1 MPNKPELLSPAGDP
15 ERLQM
20 AVRYGADAVY
30 LAGKSYGMRAKCGNF
45 SDQEL
50 TEAVKFCHENGVK
63 VYVTANVLARTGEI
77 RQMPPFFELCQDIGV
92 DAFILGDLGV
102 FKAAERYAPKV
113 ERHISTQM
121 GVVSADTARAWYDL
135 GATRVVLARELTFP
149 EIREI
154 RENIPKELE
163 IEAFVHGAMCVSFS
177 GRCLLSNYLAGRDAN
192 HGACA
197 QPCRWKYAL
206 MEERRPGE
214 YFPIEE
220 DDDGTYIMNS
230 RDLNMIDHIPELIEA
245 GIDSFKIEGRA
256 KSAYYAACVTNAYRH
271 GIDAAVAGQPLD
283 PIWRAEVDKI
293 SHRHYYQGFYY
304 GQPEKGQF
312 YDDARYI
319 RDWQVVAEVV
329 SCDQRGL
336 ATASLRNKF
345 AQGDAIELVGPD
357 VRPVAFTAPM
367 MADETGAPLE
377 EPRHPQMKFQIQL
390 PRPTRSCG
398 PAGRTRN
405 RAEQTQNPPL
415 ARRSAPR
422 RRWVFPKG
430 EEGSGK

>member
-1 MPNKPELLSPAGDP
+1 MGNKPELLSPAGDP

-45 SDQEL
+45 SDEEL
-50 TEAVKFCHENGVK
+50 REAVRFCHSRGVK
-63 VYVTANVLARTGEI
+63 VYVTANILARTGEI
-77 RQMPPFFELCQDIGV
+77 RQMPPFLELCQDAEV

-121 GVVSADTARAWYDL
+121 GVVSADTARAWYDM
-135 GATRVVLARELTFP
+135 GAARVVLARELSFP

-154 RENIPKELE
+154 RESIPKELE

-206 MEERRPGE
+206 MEEKRPGE

-220 DDDGTYIMNS
+220 DDGGAYIMNS
-230 RDLNMIDHIPELIEA
+230 RDLCMIDHIPELIEA

-271 GIDAAVAGQPLD
+271 GIDAAMSGEPLD
-283 PIWRAEVDKI
+283 PVWRAEVDKI
-293 SHRHYYQGFYY
+293 SHRYYYTGFYF
-304 GQPEKGQF
+304 GQPQAGQF

-319 RDWQVVAEVV
+319 RDWDVAAYVV
-329 SCDQRGL
+329 SCDEAGNAVLTQRG
-336 ATASLRNKF
+336 RFWK
-345 AQGDAIELVGPD
+345 GDTLELLIPG
-357 VRPVAFTAPM
+357 RKPVAFTVGQMQNAEGESIDYCPHPEMEIRMTLPVPAPEYSILRRQ
-367 MADETGAPLE
+367 ADE
-377 EPRHPQMKFQIQL
+377 K
-390 PRPTRSCG
+390 TR
-398 PAGRTRN
+398 
-405 RAEQTQNPPL
+405 
-415 ARRSAPR
+415 
-422 RRWVFPKG
+422 K
-430 EEGSGK
+430 

>member
-1 MPNKPELLSPAGDP
+1 MGNKPELLSPAGDP

-45 SDQEL
+45 SDEEL
-50 TEAVKFCHENGVK
+50 REAVRFCHSRGVK
-63 VYVTANVLARTGEI
+63 VYVTANILARTGEI
-77 RQMPPFFELCQDIGV
+77 RQMPPFLELCQDAEV

-121 GVVSADTARAWYDL
+121 GVVSADTARAWYDM
-135 GATRVVLARELTFP
+135 GAARVVLARELSFP

-154 RENIPKELE
+154 RESIPKELE

-206 MEERRPGE
+206 MEEKRPGE

-220 DDDGTYIMNS
+220 DDGGAYIMNS
-230 RDLNMIDHIPELIEA
+230 RDLCMIDHIPELIEA

-271 GIDAAVAGQPLD
+271 GIDAALSGEPLD
-283 PIWRAEVDKI
+283 PVWRAEVDKI
-293 SHRHYYQGFYY
+293 SHRYYYTGFYF
-304 GQPEKGQF
+304 GQPQAGQF

-319 RDWQVVAEVV
+319 RDWDVAAYVV
-329 SCDQRGL
+329 SCDEAGNAVLTQRG
-336 ATASLRNKF
+336 RFWK
-345 AQGDAIELVGPD
+345 GDTLELLIPG
-357 VRPVAFTAPM
+357 RKPVAFTVMEMQNAEGESIDYCPHPEMEIRMTLPVPAPEYSILRRQ
-367 MADETGAPLE
+367 ADE
-377 EPRHPQMKFQIQL
+377 K
-390 PRPTRSCG
+390 TR
-398 PAGRTRN
+398 
-405 RAEQTQNPPL
+405 
-415 ARRSAPR
+415 
-422 RRWVFPKG
+422 K
-430 EEGSGK
+430 

>member
-1 MPNKPELLSPAGDP
+1 MTNKPELLSPAGDP

-45 SDQEL
+45 SDEEL
-50 TEAVKFCHENGVK
+50 CQAVEFCHSRGVK
-63 VYVTANVLARTGEI
+63 VYVTVNILARTGEI
-77 RQMPPFFELCQDIGV
+77 RQMPPFLELCQDAGV

-102 FKAAERYAPKV
+102 FKTAERYAPRV

-121 GVVSADTARAWYDL
+121 GVVSADTARAWHDM
-135 GATRVVLARELTFP
+135 GATRVVLARELSFP

-206 MEERRPGE
+206 MEEKRPGE

-220 DDDGTYIMNS
+220 DDGGAYIMNS
-230 RDLNMIDHIPELIEA
+230 RDLCMIDHIPELIEA

-256 KSAYYAACVTNAYRH
+256 KSAYYAACVTHAYRH
-271 GIDAAVAGQPLD
+271 GIDAACAGEPLD
-283 PIWRAEVDKI
+283 PVWREEVNKI
-293 SHRHYYQGFYY
+293 SHRYYYEGFYY
-304 GQPEKGQF
+304 GQPQAGQF

-319 RDWQVVAEVV
+319 RDWDVAAYVV
-329 SCDQRGL
+329 SCDEAGNAVLTQRG
-336 ATASLRNKF
+336 RFWK
-345 AQGDAIELVGPD
+345 GDTLELLIPGQKPL
-357 VRPVAFTAPM
+357 AFTVGDMKNAEGESIDYCPHPEMEIRMTLPVPAPEYAILRRQ
-367 MADETGAPLE
+367 ADE
-377 EPRHPQMKFQIQL
+377 K
-390 PRPTRSCG
+390 TR
-398 PAGRTRN
+398 
-405 RAEQTQNPPL
+405 
-415 ARRSAPR
+415 
-422 RRWVFPKG
+422 K
-430 EEGSGK
+430 

>member
-1 MPNKPELLSPAGDP
+1 MGNKPELLSPAGDP

-45 SDQEL
+45 SDEEL
-50 TEAVKFCHENGVK
+50 REAVRFCHSRGVK
-63 VYVTANVLARTGEI
+63 VYVTANILARTGEI
-77 RQMPPFFELCQDIGV
+77 RQMPPFLELCQDAEV

-121 GVVSADTARAWYDL
+121 GVVSADTARAWYDM
-135 GATRVVLARELTFP
+135 GAARVVLARELSFS

-154 RENIPKELE
+154 RESIPKELE

-206 MEERRPGE
+206 MEEKRPGE

-220 DDDGTYIMNS
+220 DDGGAYIMNS
-230 RDLNMIDHIPELIEA
+230 RDLCMIDHIPELIEA

-271 GIDAAVAGQPLD
+271 GIDAALSGEPLD
-283 PIWRAEVDKI
+283 PVWRAEVDKI
-293 SHRHYYQGFYY
+293 SHRYYYTGFYF
-304 GQPEKGQF
+304 GQPQAGQF

-319 RDWQVVAEVV
+319 RDWDVAAYVV
-329 SCDQRGL
+329 SCDEAGNAVLTQRG
-336 ATASLRNKF
+336 RFWK
-345 AQGDAIELVGPD
+345 GDTLELLIPGQK
-357 VRPVAFTAPM
+357 PVAFTVMEMQNAEGESIDYCPHPEMEIRMTLPVPAPEYSILRRQ
-367 MADETGAPLE
+367 ADE
-377 EPRHPQMKFQIQL
+377 K
-390 PRPTRSCG
+390 TR
-398 PAGRTRN
+398 
-405 RAEQTQNPPL
+405 
-415 ARRSAPR
+415 
-422 RRWVFPKG
+422 K
-430 EEGSGK
+430 

>member
-1 MPNKPELLSPAGDP
+1 MGNKPELLSPAGDP

-45 SDQEL
+45 SDEEL
-50 TEAVKFCHENGVK
+50 REAVRFCHSRGVK
-63 VYVTANVLARTGEI
+63 VYVTANILARTGEV
-77 RQMPPFFELCQDIGV
+77 RQMPPFLELCQDAEV

-102 FKAAERYAPKV
+102 FKAAERYAPRV

-121 GVVSADTARAWYDL
+121 GVVSADTARAWYDM
-135 GATRVVLARELTFP
+135 GATRVVLARELSFP

-154 RENIPKELE
+154 RESIPKELE

-206 MEERRPGE
+206 MEEKRPGE

-220 DDDGTYIMNS
+220 DDGGAYIMNS
-230 RDLNMIDHIPELIEA
+230 RDLCMIDHIPELIEA

-271 GIDAAVAGQPLD
+271 GIDAALSGEPLD
-283 PIWRAEVDKI
+283 PVWRAEVDKI
-293 SHRHYYQGFYY
+293 SHRYYYTGFYF
-304 GQPEKGQF
+304 GQPQAGQF

-319 RDWQVVAEVV
+319 RDWDVAAYVV
-329 SCDQRGL
+329 SCDEAGNAVLTQRG
-336 ATASLRNKF
+336 RFWK
-345 AQGDAIELVGPD
+345 GDTLELLIPG
-357 VRPVAFTAPM
+357 RKPVAFTVMEMQNAEGESIDYCPHPEMEIRMTLPVPAPEYSILRRQ
-367 MADETGAPLE
+367 ADE
-377 EPRHPQMKFQIQL
+377 K
-390 PRPTRSCG
+390 TR
-398 PAGRTRN
+398 
-405 RAEQTQNPPL
+405 
-415 ARRSAPR
+415 
-422 RRWVFPKG
+422 K
-430 EEGSGK
+430 

>member
-1 MPNKPELLSPAGDP
+1 MNRPELLSPAGDP

-30 LAGKSYGMRAKCGNF
+30 LAGKAYGMRAKCGNF
-45 SDQEL
+45 SD
-50 TEAVKFCHENGVK
+50 EALRAAVEFCHSRGVK
-63 VYVTANVLARTGEI
+63 VYVTVNVLARTGEI
-77 RQMPPFFELCQDIGV
+77 RQMPPFLELCQEAGV

-102 FKAAERYAPKV
+102 FKTAERVAPKV

-121 GVVSADTARAWYDL
+121 GVVSADTARAWYDM
-135 GATRVVLARELTFP
+135 GATRVVLARELSFP

-154 RENIPKELE
+154 RESIPKELE

-206 MEERRPGE
+206 MEEKRPGE

-220 DDDGTYIMNS
+220 DDGGAYIMNS
-230 RDLNMIDHIPELIEA
+230 RDLCMIDHIPELIEA

-271 GIDAAVAGQPLD
+271 GIDAALSGEPLD
-283 PIWRAEVDKI
+283 PVWRAEVDKI
-293 SHRHYYQGFYY
+293 SHRYYYTGFYF
-304 GQPEKGQF
+304 GQPQAGQF

-319 RDWQVVAEVV
+319 RDWDVAAYVV
-329 SCDQRGL
+329 SCDEAGNAVLTQRG
-336 ATASLRNKF
+336 RFWK
-345 AQGDAIELVGPD
+345 GDTLELLIPG
-357 VRPVAFTAPM
+357 RKPVAFTVMEMQNAEGESIDYCPHPEMEIRMTLPVPAPEYSILRRQ
-367 MADETGAPLE
+367 ADE
-377 EPRHPQMKFQIQL
+377 K
-390 PRPTRSCG
+390 TR
-398 PAGRTRN
+398 
-405 RAEQTQNPPL
+405 
-415 ARRSAPR
+415 
-422 RRWVFPKG
+422 K
-430 EEGSGK
+430 

>member
-1 MPNKPELLSPAGDP
+1 MGNKPELLSPAGDP

-45 SDQEL
+45 SDEEL
-50 TEAVKFCHENGVK
+50 REAVRFCHSRGVK
-63 VYVTANVLARTGEI
+63 VYVTANILARTGEV
-77 RQMPPFFELCQDIGV
+77 RQMPPFLELCQDAEV

-121 GVVSADTARAWYDL
+121 GVVSADTARAWYDM
-135 GATRVVLARELTFP
+135 GAARVVLARELSFS

-154 RENIPKELE
+154 RESIPKELE

-206 MEERRPGE
+206 MEEKRPGE

-220 DDDGTYIMNS
+220 DDGGAYIMNS
-230 RDLNMIDHIPELIEA
+230 RDLCMIDHIPELIEA

-271 GIDAAVAGQPLD
+271 GIDAALSGEPLD
-283 PIWRAEVDKI
+283 PVWRAEVDKI
-293 SHRHYYQGFYY
+293 SHRYYYTGFYF
-304 GQPEKGQF
+304 GQPQAGQF

-319 RDWQVVAEVV
+319 RDWDVAAYVV
-329 SCDQRGL
+329 SCDEAGNAVLTQRG
-336 ATASLRNKF
+336 RFWK
-345 AQGDAIELVGPD
+345 GDTLELLIPG
-357 VRPVAFTAPM
+357 RKPVAFTVMEMQNAEGESIDYCPHPEMEIRMTLPVPAPEYSILRRQ
-367 MADETGAPLE
+367 ADE
-377 EPRHPQMKFQIQL
+377 K
-390 PRPTRSCG
+390 TR
-398 PAGRTRN
+398 
-405 RAEQTQNPPL
+405 
-415 ARRSAPR
+415 
-422 RRWVFPKG
+422 K
-430 EEGSGK
+430 

>member
-1 MPNKPELLSPAGDP
+1 MGNKPALLSPAGDP

-45 SDQEL
+45 SDEEL
-50 TEAVKFCHENGVK
+50 REAVRFCHSRGVK
-63 VYVTANVLARTGEI
+63 VYVTANILARTGEV
-77 RQMPPFFELCQDIGV
+77 RQMPPFLELCQDAEV

-121 GVVSADTARAWYDL
+121 GVVSADTARAWYDM
-135 GATRVVLARELTFP
+135 GAARVVLARELSFS

-154 RENIPKELE
+154 RESIPKELE

-206 MEERRPGE
+206 MEEKRPGE

-220 DDDGTYIMNS
+220 DDGGAYIMNS
-230 RDLNMIDHIPELIEA
+230 RDLCMNDHIPELIEA

-271 GIDAAVAGQPLD
+271 GIDAALSGEPLD
-283 PIWRAEVDKI
+283 PVWRAEVDKI
-293 SHRHYYQGFYY
+293 SHRYYYTGFYF
-304 GQPEKGQF
+304 GQPQAGQF

-319 RDWQVVAEVV
+319 RDWDVAAYVV
-329 SCDQRGL
+329 SCDEAGNAVLTQRG
-336 ATASLRNKF
+336 RFWK
-345 AQGDAIELVGPD
+345 GDTLELLIPG
-357 VRPVAFTAPM
+357 RKPVAFTVMEMQNAEGESIDYCPHPEMEIRMTLPVPAPEYSILRRQ
-367 MADETGAPLE
+367 ADE
-377 EPRHPQMKFQIQL
+377 K
-390 PRPTRSCG
+390 TR
-398 PAGRTRN
+398 
-405 RAEQTQNPPL
+405 
-415 ARRSAPR
+415 
-422 RRWVFPKG
+422 K
-430 EEGSGK
+430 

>member
-1 MPNKPELLSPAGDP
+1 MGNKPELLSPAGDP

-45 SDQEL
+45 SDEEL
-50 TEAVKFCHENGVK
+50 REAVRFCHSRGVK
-63 VYVTANVLARTGEI
+63 VYVTANILARTGEV
-77 RQMPPFFELCQDIGV
+77 RQMPPFLELCQDAEV

-121 GVVSADTARAWYDL
+121 GVVAADTARAWYDM
-135 GATRVVLARELTFP
+135 GAARVVLARELSFS

-154 RENIPKELE
+154 RESIPKELE

-206 MEERRPGE
+206 MEEKRPGE

-220 DDDGTYIMNS
+220 DDGGAYIMNS
-230 RDLNMIDHIPELIEA
+230 RDLCMIDHIPELIEA

-271 GIDAAVAGQPLD
+271 GIDAALSGEPLD
-283 PIWRAEVDKI
+283 PVWRAEVDKI
-293 SHRHYYQGFYY
+293 SHRYYYTGFYF
-304 GQPEKGQF
+304 GQPQAGQF

-319 RDWQVVAEVV
+319 RDWDVAAYVV
-329 SCDQRGL
+329 SCDEAGNAVLTQRG
-336 ATASLRNKF
+336 RFWK
-345 AQGDAIELVGPD
+345 GDTLELLIPG
-357 VRPVAFTAPM
+357 RKPVAFTVMEMQNAEGESIDYCPHPEMEIRMTLPVPAPEYSILRRQ
-367 MADETGAPLE
+367 ADE
-377 EPRHPQMKFQIQL
+377 K
-390 PRPTRSCG
+390 TR
-398 PAGRTRN
+398 
-405 RAEQTQNPPL
+405 
-415 ARRSAPR
+415 
-422 RRWVFPKG
+422 K
-430 EEGSGK
+430 

>member
-1 MPNKPELLSPAGDP
+1 MGNKPELLSPAGDP

-45 SDQEL
+45 SDEEL
-50 TEAVKFCHENGVK
+50 REAVRFCHSRGVK
-63 VYVTANVLARTGEI
+63 VYVTANILARTGEV
-77 RQMPPFFELCQDIGV
+77 RQMPPFLELCQDAEV

-121 GVVSADTARAWYDL
+121 GVVSADTARAWYDM
-135 GATRVVLARELTFP
+135 GAARVVLARELSFP

-154 RENIPKELE
+154 RESIPKELE

-206 MEERRPGE
+206 MEEKRPGE

-220 DDDGTYIMNS
+220 DDGGAYIMNS
-230 RDLNMIDHIPELIEA
+230 RDLCMIDHIPELIEA
-245 GIDSFKIEGRA
+245 GIDSFKIEGRV

-271 GIDAAVAGQPLD
+271 GIDAALSGEPLD
-283 PIWRAEVDKI
+283 PVWRAEVDKI
-293 SHRHYYQGFYY
+293 SHRYYYTGFYF
-304 GQPEKGQF
+304 GQPQAGQF

-319 RDWQVVAEVV
+319 RDWDVAAYVV
-329 SCDQRGL
+329 SCDEAGNAVLTQRG
-336 ATASLRNKF
+336 RFWK
-345 AQGDAIELVGPD
+345 GDTLELLIPG
-357 VRPVAFTAPM
+357 RKPVAFTVMEMQNAEGESIDYCPHPEMEIRMTLPVPAPEYSILRRQ
-367 MADETGAPLE
+367 ADE
-377 EPRHPQMKFQIQL
+377 K
-390 PRPTRSCG
+390 TR
-398 PAGRTRN
+398 
-405 RAEQTQNPPL
+405 
-415 ARRSAPR
+415 
-422 RRWVFPKG
+422 K
-430 EEGSGK
+430 

>member
-1 MPNKPELLSPAGDP
+1 MGNKPELLSPAGDP

-45 SDQEL
+45 SDEEL
-50 TEAVKFCHENGVK
+50 REAVRFCHSRGVK
-63 VYVTANVLARTGEI
+63 VYVTANILARTGEV
-77 RQMPPFFELCQDIGV
+77 RQMPPFLELCQDAEV

-102 FKAAERYAPKV
+102 FKAAERYAPRV

-121 GVVSADTARAWYDL
+121 GVVSADTARAWYDM
-135 GATRVVLARELTFP
+135 GATRVVLARELSFP

-154 RENIPKELE
+154 RESIPKELE

-206 MEERRPGE
+206 MEEKRPGE

-220 DDDGTYIMNS
+220 DDGGAYIMNS
-230 RDLNMIDHIPELIEA
+230 RDLCMIDHIPELIEA

-271 GIDAAVAGQPLD
+271 GIDAALSGEPLD
-283 PIWRAEVDKI
+283 PVWRAEVDKI
-293 SHRHYYQGFYY
+293 SHRYYYTGFYF
-304 GQPEKGQF
+304 GQPQAGQF

-319 RDWQVVAEVV
+319 RDWDVAAYVV
-329 SCDQRGL
+329 SCDEAGNAVLTQRG
-336 ATASLRNKF
+336 RFWK
-345 AQGDAIELVGPD
+345 GDTLELLIPG
-357 VRPVAFTAPM
+357 RKPVAFTVM
-367 MADETGAPLE
+367 EMQKRQGL
-377 EPRHPQMKFQIQL
+377 
-390 PRPTRSCG
+390 
-398 PAGRTRN
+398 
-405 RAEQTQNPPL
+405 
-415 ARRSAPR
+415 
-422 RRWVFPKG
+422 
-430 EEGSGK
+430 

>member
-1 MPNKPELLSPAGDP
+1 MGNKPELLSPAGDP

-45 SDQEL
+45 SDEEL
-50 TEAVKFCHENGVK
+50 REAVRFCHSRGVK
-63 VYVTANVLARTGEI
+63 VYVTANILARTGEI
-77 RQMPPFFELCQDIGV
+77 RQMPPFLELCQDAEV

-102 FKAAERYAPKV
+102 FKAAERYAPRV

-121 GVVSADTARAWYDL
+121 GVVSADTARAWYDM
-135 GATRVVLARELTFP
+135 GAARVVLARELSFP

-154 RENIPKELE
+154 RESIPKELE

-206 MEERRPGE
+206 MEEKRPGE

-220 DDDGTYIMNS
+220 DDGGAYIMNS
-230 RDLNMIDHIPELIEA
+230 RDLCMIDHIPELIEA

-271 GIDAAVAGQPLD
+271 GIDAALSGEPLD
-283 PIWRAEVDKI
+283 PVWRAEVDKI
-293 SHRHYYQGFYY
+293 SHRYYYTGFYF
-304 GQPEKGQF
+304 GQPQAGQF

-319 RDWQVVAEVV
+319 RDWDVAAYVV
-329 SCDQRGL
+329 SCDEAGNAVLTQRG
-336 ATASLRNKF
+336 RFWK
-345 AQGDAIELVGPD
+345 GDTLELLIPG
-357 VRPVAFTAPM
+357 RKPVAFTVMEMQNAEGESIDYCPHPEMEIRMTLPVPAPEYSILRRQ
-367 MADETGAPLE
+367 ADE
-377 EPRHPQMKFQIQL
+377 K
-390 PRPTRSCG
+390 TR
-398 PAGRTRN
+398 
-405 RAEQTQNPPL
+405 
-415 ARRSAPR
+415 
-422 RRWVFPKG
+422 K
-430 EEGSGK
+430 

>member
-1 MPNKPELLSPAGDP
+1 MGNKPELLSPAGDP

-45 SDQEL
+45 SDEEL
-50 TEAVKFCHENGVK
+50 REAVRFCHSRGVK
-63 VYVTANVLARTGEI
+63 VYVTANILARTGEI
-77 RQMPPFFELCQDIGV
+77 RQMPPFLELCQDAEV

-121 GVVSADTARAWYDL
+121 GVVSADTARAWYDM
-135 GATRVVLARELTFP
+135 GAARVVLAR
-149 EIREI
+149 
-154 RENIPKELE
+154 
-163 IEAFVHGAMCVSFS
+163 EAFVHGAMCVSFS

-206 MEERRPGE
+206 MEEKRPGE

-220 DDDGTYIMNS
+220 DDGGAYIMNS
-230 RDLNMIDHIPELIEA
+230 RDLCMIDHIPELIEA

-271 GIDAAVAGQPLD
+271 GIDAAMSGEPLD
-283 PIWRAEVDKI
+283 PVWRAEVDKI
-293 SHRHYYQGFYY
+293 SHRYYYTGFYF
-304 GQPEKGQF
+304 GQPQAGQF

-319 RDWQVVAEVV
+319 RDWDVAAYVV
-329 SCDQRGL
+329 SCDEAGNAVLTQRG
-336 ATASLRNKF
+336 RFWK
-345 AQGDAIELVGPD
+345 GDTLELLIPGQK
-357 VRPVAFTAPM
+357 PVAFTVMEMQNAEGESIDYCPHPEMEIRMTLPVPAPEYSILRRQ
-367 MADETGAPLE
+367 ADE
-377 EPRHPQMKFQIQL
+377 K
-390 PRPTRSCG
+390 TR
-398 PAGRTRN
+398 
-405 RAEQTQNPPL
+405 
-415 ARRSAPR
+415 
-422 RRWVFPKG
+422 K
-430 EEGSGK
+430 

>member
-1 MPNKPELLSPAGDP
+1 MGNKPELLSPAGDP

-45 SDQEL
+45 SDEEL
-50 TEAVKFCHENGVK
+50 REAVRFCHSRGVK
-63 VYVTANVLARTGEI
+63 VYVTANILARTGEI
-77 RQMPPFFELCQDIGV
+77 RQMPPFLELCQDAEV

-121 GVVSADTARAWYDL
+121 GVVSADTARAWYDM
-135 GATRVVLARELTFP
+135 GAARVVLARELSFP

-154 RENIPKELE
+154 RESIPKELE

-206 MEERRPGE
+206 MEEKRPGE

-220 DDDGTYIMNS
+220 DDCGAYVMTS
-230 RDLNMIDHIPELIEA
+230 RDLCMIDHSPELIEA

-271 GIDAAVAGQPLD
+271 GIDAALSGEPLD
-283 PIWRAEVDKI
+283 PVWRAEVDKI
-293 SHRHYYQGFYY
+293 SHRYYYTGFYF
-304 GQPEKGQF
+304 GQPQAGQF

-319 RDWQVVAEVV
+319 RDWDVAAYVV
-329 SCDQRGL
+329 SCDEAGNAVLTQRG
-336 ATASLRNKF
+336 RFWK
-345 AQGDAIELVGPD
+345 GDTLELLIPG
-357 VRPVAFTAPM
+357 RKPVAFTVMEMQNAEGESIDYCPHPEMEIRMTLPVPAPEYSILRRQ
-367 MADETGAPLE
+367 ADE
-377 EPRHPQMKFQIQL
+377 K
-390 PRPTRSCG
+390 TR
-398 PAGRTRN
+398 
-405 RAEQTQNPPL
+405 
-415 ARRSAPR
+415 
-422 RRWVFPKG
+422 K
-430 EEGSGK
+430 

>member
-1 MPNKPELLSPAGDP
+1 MGNKPELLSPAGDP

-45 SDQEL
+45 SDEEL
-50 TEAVKFCHENGVK
+50 REAVRFCHSRGVK
-63 VYVTANVLARTGEI
+63 VYVTANILARTGEI
-77 RQMPPFFELCQDIGV
+77 RQMPPFLELCQDAEV

-102 FKAAERYAPKV
+102 FKAAERYAPRV

-121 GVVSADTARAWYDL
+121 GVVSADTARAWYDM
-135 GATRVVLARELTFP
+135 GATRVVLARELSFP

-154 RENIPKELE
+154 RESIPKELE

-206 MEERRPGE
+206 MEEKRPGE

-220 DDDGTYIMNS
+220 DDGGAYIMNS
-230 RDLNMIDHIPELIEA
+230 RDLCMIDHIPELIEA

-271 GIDAAVAGQPLD
+271 GIDAAMSGEPLD
-283 PIWRAEVDKI
+283 PVWRAEVDKI
-293 SHRHYYQGFYY
+293 SHRYYYTGFYF
-304 GQPEKGQF
+304 GQPQAGQI
-312 YDDARYI
+312 YGDAGYI
-319 RDWQVVAEVV
+319 RDWDVAAYVV
-329 SCDQRGL
+329 SCDEAGNAVLTQRG
-336 ATASLRNKF
+336 RFWK
-345 AQGDAIELVGPD
+345 GDTLELLIPG
-357 VRPVAFTAPM
+357 RKPVAFTVGQMQNAEGESIDYCPHPEMEIRMTLPVPAPEYSILRRQ
-367 MADETGAPLE
+367 ADE
-377 EPRHPQMKFQIQL
+377 K
-390 PRPTRSCG
+390 TR
-398 PAGRTRN
+398 
-405 RAEQTQNPPL
+405 
-415 ARRSAPR
+415 
-422 RRWVFPKG
+422 K
-430 EEGSGK
+430 

>member
-1 MPNKPELLSPAGDP
+1 MGNKPELLSPAGDP

-45 SDQEL
+45 SDEEL
-50 TEAVKFCHENGVK
+50 REAVRFCHSRGVK
-63 VYVTANVLARTGEI
+63 VYVTANILARTEEI
-77 RQMPPFFELCQDIGV
+77 RQMPPFLELCQDAGV

-102 FKAAERYAPKV
+102 FKTAEKYAPRV

-121 GVVSADTARAWYDL
+121 GVVSADTARAWYDM
-135 GATRVVLARELTFP
+135 GATRVVLARELSFP

-154 RENIPKELE
+154 RESIPKELE

-206 MEERRPGE
+206 MEEKRPGE

-220 DDDGTYIMNS
+220 DDGGAYIMNS
-230 RDLNMIDHIPELIEA
+230 RDLCMIDHIPELIEA

-271 GIDAAVAGQPLD
+271 GIDAAMSGEPLD
-283 PIWRAEVDKI
+283 PVWRAEVDKI
-293 SHRHYYQGFYY
+293 SHRYYYTGFYF
-304 GQPEKGQF
+304 GQPQAGQF

-319 RDWQVVAEVV
+319 RDWDVAAYVV
-329 SCDQRGL
+329 SCDEAGNAVLTQRG
-336 ATASLRNKF
+336 RFWK
-345 AQGDAIELVGPD
+345 GDTLELLIPG
-357 VRPVAFTAPM
+357 RKPVAFTVGQMKNAEGESIDYCPHPEMEIRMTLPVPAPEYSILRRQ
-367 MADETGAPLE
+367 ADE
-377 EPRHPQMKFQIQL
+377 K
-390 PRPTRSCG
+390 TR
-398 PAGRTRN
+398 
-405 RAEQTQNPPL
+405 
-415 ARRSAPR
+415 
-422 RRWVFPKG
+422 K
-430 EEGSGK
+430 